1 MTKNKTKQNKKTGSV
16 YFIRGEDAG
25 IRLLYTTRNAT
36 LHHLGQ
42 AMMLS
47 ISIKSNFS
55 LINET
60 SKKKSPAGKL
70 ALGDWL
76 GHSRV
81 STRVG
86 IFA

>member
-1 MTKNKTKQNKKTGSV
+1 MAKNKTKQNKTTGSV

-60 SKKKSPAGKL
+60 SKKKKKSPA
-70 ALGDWL
+70 AAA
-76 GHSRV
+76 
-81 STRVG
+81 TNY
-86 IFA
+86 